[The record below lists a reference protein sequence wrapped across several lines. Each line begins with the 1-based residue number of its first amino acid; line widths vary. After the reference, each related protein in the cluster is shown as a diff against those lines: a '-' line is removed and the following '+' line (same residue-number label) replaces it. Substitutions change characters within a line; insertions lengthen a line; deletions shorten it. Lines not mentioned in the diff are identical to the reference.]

1 MSPSKVVI
9 PKSEK
14 LEVFIREG
22 RYKGSLPNFFST
34 DLFPELRPLQDNWQA
49 IREEVLAFEKNH
61 GEMKGISSNSY
72 VSAQFEGINWSNLY
86 LDNFMWRFHKNRR
99 HFPLICSLVDQIPNC
114 TLTVLT
120 VLSPNSSVKPHF
132 GDTNGIVRCQLGLI
146 IPAEYPTCGIR
157 VGDEEKGWSNGEFI
171 AFTEAHL
178 HCVWNKSLA
187 KRYLLIVDLKS
198 PFVSGSK
205 MEVCSKVLG
214 AQSFN
219 YLEARF
225 PIVKNL
231 SKTLANIVC
240 VLLSFAWKIYLPVQ
254 RKIKFL

>member
-1 MSPSKVVI
+1 MSPSNVVI

-22 RYKGSLPNFFST
+22 RYKGSLPNFFSI

-49 IREEVLAFEKNH
+49 IRDEVLEFEKNN

-86 LDNFMWRFHKNRR
+86 LDNFMWRFHKNRK
-99 HFPLICSLVDQIPNC
+99 HFPIICSLVDQIPNC

-146 IPAEYPTCGIR
+146 IPAAHPECGIR
-157 VGDEEKGWSNGEFI
+157 VGEEEMGWSNGEFI

-178 HCVWNKSLA
+178 HSVWNKSST

-205 MEVCSKVLG
+205 WEVCSKVLG

-225 PIVKNL
+225 AILKKVPD
-231 SKTLANIVC
+231 TLANMATA
-240 VLLSFAWKIYLPVQ
+240 LLSFAWRVYLPIQ
-254 RKIKFL
+254 RRIKFL